1 MGISDRD
8 SEKVKLQQMNMMV
21 GKPEDVKTLSLF
33 MDIGAMMIRN
43 GSEVKRVEDTLRRM
57 GAAYGADCM
66 DVFAITST
74 LVCTMNMPDGTVC
87 SMTRGTRDGTKTDFW
102 RLERIN
108 ALSREYCRKRCD
120 TDTLKMRIEKI
131 ERTAVPRFRVCLGSV
146 LAAGTL
152 AVFFG
157 GNVMDGVLAAVFAV
171 VIWLMQVYFA
181 PVCTN
186 NILFNFVCSFV
197 TGVLIGVA
205 GHIFPIHGDKV
216 MIGDIMLLIPGLAL
230 TNAVK
235 DMFVGDTIT
244 GSLRLVE
251 SLLWAV
257 AIACGFALA
266 VYVVGGV

>member
-1 MGISDRD
+1 MREDISTLSRCQCD
-8 SEKVKLQQMNMMV
+8 N
-21 GKPEDVKTLSLF
+21 EDVNTLSLF

-57 GAAYGADCM
+57 GKAYGAERM

-74 LVCTMNMPDGTVC
+74 LVCTMKIC
-87 SMTRGTRDGTKTDFW
+87 
-102 RLERIN
+102 
-108 ALSREYCRKRCD
+108 
-120 TDTLKMRIEKI
+120 IEDI
-131 ERTAVPRFRVCLGSV
+131 EHSSAPRFRVCLGSV

-157 GNVMDGVLAAVFAV
+157 GNILDGVFAAVFALA
-171 VIWLMQVYFA
+171 IWLMQVYFA

-197 TGVLIGVA
+197 MGVLIGVA

-257 AIACGFALA
+257 ASACGFALA

>member
-1 MGISDRD
+1 MKEDISISSR
-8 SEKVKLQQMNMMV
+8 SQCNN
-21 GKPEDVKTLSLF
+21 EDVRTLSLF

-57 GAAYGADCM
+57 GDAYGAASM

-74 LVCTMNMPDGTVC
+74 LVCTMNMPDGSVC
-87 SMTRGTRDGTKTDFW
+87 SMTRGTRDGAKTDFW
-102 RLERIN
+102 KLERIN
-108 ALSREYCRKRCD
+108 ALSREYCRTKLD
-120 TDTLKMRIEKI
+120 TDKLKACIEEI
-131 ERTAVPRFRVCLGSV
+131 EGSTAPKLRVCIGSV

-157 GNVMDGVLAAVFAV
+157 GNILDGVFAAIFAV
-171 VIWLMQVYFA
+171 VIWLLQVYFA

-186 NILFNFVCSFV
+186 NILFNFISSFV

-205 GHIFPIHGDKV
+205 GHLFPIHGDKV

-251 SLLWAV
+251 SLLWAA

-266 VYVVGGV
+266 VFMVGGV

>member
-1 MGISDRD
+1 MG
-8 SEKVKLQQMNMMV
+8 MV
-21 GKPEDVKTLSLF
+21 ENIRHDDQGSRLDASTGNPEDVKNLSLF
-33 MDIGAMMIRN
+33 MEIGAMMIRN

-57 GAAYGADCM
+57 GAAYGASRM

-74 LVCTMNMPDGTVC
+74 LVCTMNMPGGDVC

-102 RLERIN
+102 KLERIN
-108 ALSREYCRKRCD
+108 ALSREYCR
-120 TDTLKMRIEKI
+120 TPFAAEELKARIDEI
-131 ERTAVPRFRVCLGSV
+131 ESSTADRMRVCVGSV

-157 GNVMDGVLAAVFAV
+157 GNIADGLAAAVFAV
-171 VIWLMQVYFA
+171 GIWLMQVYFA
-181 PVCTN
+181 PICKN
-186 NILFNFVCSFV
+186 NILFNFLCSFAI
-197 TGVLIGVA
+197 GVLIGLTGRV
-205 GHIFPIHGDKV
+205 IPIHEDKV

-251 SLLWAV
+251 SVLWAA

-266 VYVVGGV
+266 VFITQ

>member
-1 MGISDRD
+1 MGISDRNGD
-8 SEKVKLQQMNMMV
+8 KGKLQQINMTV
-21 GKPEDVKTLSLF
+21 GKTEDVKTLSLF

-57 GAAYGADCM
+57 GAAYGAERM

-74 LVCTMNMPDGTVC
+74 LVCTMNMPDGSVC
-87 SMTRGTRDGTKTDFW
+87 SMTRGTRDGTKTDF
-102 RLERIN
+102 RKLERIN
-108 ALSREYCRKRCD
+108 ALSREYCRERFD
-120 TDTLKMRIEKI
+120 TGTLKVRIEKI
-131 ERTAVPRFRVCLGSV
+131 ERTAAPRLRVCIGSI

-157 GNVMDGVLAAVFAV
+157 GNVMDGVLAGGVAVI
-171 VIWLMQVYFA
+171 IWLMQVYFA
-181 PVCTN
+181 PICTN
-186 NILFNFVCSFV
+186 NILFNFLCSFV
-197 TGVLIGVA
+197 TGVLIGVT
-205 GHIFPIHGDKV
+205 GHFLPIHGDKV

-251 SLLWAV
+251 SLLWAA

-266 VYVVGGV
+266 VFIT